1 MARTRKASR
10 QSRKRTQRGPARPPA
25 QRTVSTGQPDTFAE
39 PMSTA
44 AEAPASPSAP
54 RAMTSAAQRGARMN
68 PRMTIAGPSRLT
80 ERAIEEY
87 HYVARDLRNI
97 GVLVVVMAVLLVVAF
112 LAFTALG
119 IGKTA

>member
-25 QRTVSTGQPDTFAE
+25 QRTVSTGQPGAFAE

-44 AEAPASPSAP
+44 AEAPASPPP